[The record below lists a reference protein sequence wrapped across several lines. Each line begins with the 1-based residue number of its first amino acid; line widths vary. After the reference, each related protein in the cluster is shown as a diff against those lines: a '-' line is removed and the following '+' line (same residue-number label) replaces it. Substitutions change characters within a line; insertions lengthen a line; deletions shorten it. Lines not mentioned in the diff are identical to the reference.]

1 VRAAVA
7 GRPIGHS
14 LSPALHLAAYAA
26 LALDWTYTSR
36 DCGTAQLPALVS
48 EIRAAAGE
56 WAGLSL
62 TMPLK
67 AAAGPLLDEVE
78 TPLGAVNTVVV
89 GRDGTLRGYN
99 TDVDGILS
107 GLDALLG
114 ARVPDEVAILGSG
127 GTARAALA
135 ALALR
140 GTGGALLL
148 ARDGARARPAADLG
162 RRLGLAVRIAPYG
175 DPPPGMPVIATV
187 PVGAEAGVCVAG
199 PLLDVRYA
207 AWPTP
212 LAERA
217 AGAGH
222 PVVGGHLVLLG
233 QAARQVELMTGRPA
247 PLEAMR
253 AALRAALGVPGA
265 ET

>member
-1 VRAAVA
+1 MRAAVA

-162 RRLGLAVRIAPYG
+162 RPYSKVPTPMIAACSARLSPRAVS
-175 DPPPGMPVIATV
+175 TV
-187 PVGAEAGVCVAG
+187 SAG
-199 PLLDVRYA
+199 PATRRSLDSAVI
-207 AWPTP
+207 P
-212 LAERA
+212 
-217 AGAGH
+217 GSS
-222 PVVGGHLVLLG
+222 
-233 QAARQVELMTGRPA
+233 A
-247 PLEAMR
+247 PR
-253 AALRAALGVPGA
+253 
-265 ET
+265 